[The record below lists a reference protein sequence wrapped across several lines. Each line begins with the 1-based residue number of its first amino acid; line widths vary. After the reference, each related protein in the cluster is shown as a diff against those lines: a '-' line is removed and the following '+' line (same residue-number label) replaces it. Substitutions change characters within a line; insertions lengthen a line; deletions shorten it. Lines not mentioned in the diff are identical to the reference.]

1 MWRVAALSRV
11 AMLLLM
17 LTFDAL
23 LDDYDTSGRLS
34 PGDGVSSAKTSVD
47 AESPPSPLCAAVEGL
62 VTWDAVYFL
71 RIAEVGYEHEQTHA
85 FFPLL
90 PAVTRG
96 VAATSSALAEA
107 IPRRGS
113 DSSTMW
119 SQMKRRF
126 AQTPSR
132 CATALAAVAVSNAAH
147 VLAAV
152 ILERLGEL
160 VLAEDPFG
168 PVHEVDHSAARAAAV
183 LFALNPASV
192 FHSAAYTESVFA
204 LFSFAGFYLLERAR
218 SAGTATATKKSAF
231 WNRNGAAVCF
241 ALACAT
247 RSNGALNGLVL
258 AHDFFFAAAVPFWK
272 EKKKKK
278 RVFFLV
284 AATSAFAA
292 RCVAT
297 LFPLFAVQLYGYRT
311 YCVDGWKN
319 GDSKPAWCDIWRPFP
334 NVYAHV
340 QSHYW
345 NVGFLRYYESKQ
357 IPNFLLAAP
366 ALFVSANAGLSWW
379 NAFSGRARF
388 GNERDESAKRS
399 SDDDEAVEADEARA
413 NRTLSGSSG
422 SRRRRE
428 GRSLRLGGEK
438 KTKTLSRDFALG
450 NADVDEDAWM
460 LSPRVRPYL
469 FKWAVMS
476 AVALLAMHVQV
487 TTRFLSV
494 TPGVYW
500 FLAKKGF
507 AEAET
512 ERRARTKKSAAGH
525 EKKKKTFWRRGVTTY
540 STSFFLLGALLFPTF
555 YPWT

>member
-1 MWRVAALSRV
+1 MWSRV
-11 AMLLLM
+11 
-17 LTFDAL
+17 
-23 LDDYDTSGRLS
+23 R
-34 PGDGVSSAKTSVD
+34 
-47 AESPPSPLCAAVEGL
+47 
-62 VTWDAVYFL
+62 
-71 RIAEVGYEHEQTHA
+71 
-85 FFPLL
+85 
-90 PAVTRG
+90 
-96 VAATSSALAEA
+96 
-107 IPRRGS
+107 
-113 DSSTMW
+113 
-119 SQMKRRF
+119 RRF

-132 CATALAAVAVSNAAH
+132 CASAASAVAVSNAAH

-152 ILERLGEL
+152 ILERLGNL
-160 VLAEDPFG
+160 VLAEQRIGRDSLL
-168 PVHEVDHSAARAAAV
+168 HEVDHSAAHSEAARAAAV

-204 LFSFAGFYLLERAR
+204 LFSYAGFFLLERAR
-218 SAGTATATKKSAF
+218 LAGTATATKKSESAF
-231 WNRNGAAVCF
+231 WNRNGAAVLF

-258 AHDFFFAAAVPFWK
+258 AHDFFFASAAPFWK
-272 EKKKKK
+272 ERRKKK
-278 RVFFLV
+278 RKVFFFI

-311 YCVDGWKN
+311 YCVDGFIE
-319 GDSKPAWCDIWRPFP
+319 DSKPAWCDVWRPFP

-379 NAFSGRARF
+379 NAFLGRARF
-388 GNERDESAKRS
+388 GNARDESAKRS
-399 SDDDEAVEADEARA
+399 SDDEAGEADEARA
-413 NRTLSGSSG
+413 NRTRSGSSV

-438 KTKTLSRDFALG
+438 KTKNLSRDFARRV
-450 NADVDEDAWM
+450 ADVDEDAWM

-476 AVALLAMHVQV
+476 AVALLAMHTQV

-507 AEAET
+507 AEAER
-512 ERRARTKKSAAGH
+512 ERLFARKQKSAAGH
-525 EKKKKTFWRRGVTTY
+525 EKKTRTFWRRGVTTY